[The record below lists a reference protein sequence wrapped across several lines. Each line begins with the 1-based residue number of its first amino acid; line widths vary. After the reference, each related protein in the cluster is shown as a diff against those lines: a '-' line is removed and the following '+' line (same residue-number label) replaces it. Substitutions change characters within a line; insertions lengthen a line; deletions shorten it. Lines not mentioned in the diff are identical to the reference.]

1 MKRII
6 CSLIVSVLM
15 LTSCSNIQKG
25 KMEQVCSYADDG
37 KTLIDMQMLNGEEYA
52 YLYASDNK
60 YTVRSAL
67 QNGENDKVLYETTGN
82 AYINEIYAND
92 GIIAFFERIL
102 YSNNDERCTLKVI
115 DTQTQ
120 SVYTPYEKVIV
131 YSKADIQSRF
141 IVIQDKS
148 VYYITTSFV
157 LNRSR
162 VMKYTVGD
170 KEPTELTSVDLT
182 ENELTYNHSVTS
194 LSGSGGKL
202 VLTCLDGYTNYLA
215 LVNTQTGECEKKKI
229 LSEDI
234 GVVYSTSYDSSSGS
248 IVMYY
253 STFDEEGVYLSESIG
268 STSFTSDE
276 IKPLYNIEKNE
287 DVIFESVTLNDGYA
301 VFGIQSKDDGDNIT
315 NTSYIFDI
323 SNGKGISYSNGFDAW
338 IENDVLYVLHLE
350 DGITSLNKTNISK

>member
-1 MKRII
+1 MKKFI
-6 CSLIVSVLM
+6 CLVIVSVLM
-15 LTSCSNIQKG
+15 LTSCSNVKKG

-37 KTLIDMQMLNGEEYA
+37 KVLTDMQMLNGNEYA
-52 YLYASDNK
+52 YLYAFDNK
-60 YTVRSAL
+60 YTVHSAA
-67 QNGENDKVLYETTGN
+67 QNGENDKILYETTGN
-82 AYINEIYAND
+82 AYINEIYANN
-92 GIIAFFERIL
+92 GIIAFFERIM

-162 VMKYTVGD
+162 VMKYTIGD
-170 KEPTELTSVDLT
+170 EEPTELTSVDLT

-194 LSGSGGKL
+194 LSGSGKKL

-215 LVNTQTGECEKKKI
+215 LVDIDTGECEKKKI
-229 LSEDI
+229 LSDDI
-234 GVVYSTSYDSSSGS
+234 GVVYSTSYDSSTGD

-253 STFDEEGVYLSESIG
+253 STFDEDGVYLSESIG
-268 STSFTSDE
+268 TTSFTSDK
-276 IKPLYNIEKNE
+276 IKTLYNVEKNE
-287 DVIFESVTLNDGYA
+287 DVIFESVNLNNGYA
-301 VFGIQSKDDGDNIT
+301 VFGIQSKKEDGNIT

-323 SNGKGISYSNGFDAW
+323 SSGKGISYNNGYDAW
-338 IENDVLYVLHLE
+338 VENDVLYVLRLE
-350 DGITSLNKTNISK
+350 NGVTSLNKTKISK